1 MANQSSEEPVAS
13 AAPIERPATPFYRQ
27 VNVVALS
34 LLIIVLAIYLLREF
48 ATVLQ
53 QLFIAAF
60 LAHLILPMHFWMVR
74 RRVPPLL
81 SFAVIL
87 LLFLGGAFGLGLMMY
102 HSVEDFSANWA
113 HYQKN
118 VEKMTRQ
125 LGEQLPEPTATK
137 LREYV
142 RQEEPSIGGW
152 VKMVQSALG
161 TFVGFLSQVVLVLIY
176 LVFLLAE
183 RVNLG
188 RRLEKGFAGQQSI
201 HAVALVERIQ
211 ASIGEYL
218 AVKTAMSLAGGLLT
232 TAVLLVFGVDYAV
245 LFGIMAFLLNYIP
258 YLGCWV
264 AVLLPVVLA
273 LVQFE
278 SPWEALI
285 LLVLLL
291 AMQNVIGYVIEP
303 RLAGS
308 RLNLSPLVIIL
319 SLAFWGTLWGV
330 VGMILA
336 VPLVVVVKSI
346 LENIP
351 ETRPLATLLSNE

>member
-1 MANQSSEEPVAS
+1 MANLSSDETPASGTPVAQ
-13 AAPIERPATPFYRQ
+13 PATPFYRQ

-34 LLIIVLAIYLLREF
+34 LLMVVLAIYLLREF

-60 LAHLILPMHFWMVR
+60 LAHLILPMHSWLMR
-74 RRVPPLL
+74 RGVPPGL
-81 SFAVIL
+81 SFVVIV

-102 HSVEDFSANWA
+102 HSVEDLSDNWPR
-113 HYQKN
+113 YQRH
-118 VEKMTRQ
+118 VEKMARQ
-125 LGEQLPEPTATK
+125 IGELLPEPTASQ

-142 RQEEPSIGGW
+142 RKEEPSIEGR
-152 VKMVQSALG
+152 VKMVQTALG

-183 RVNLG
+183 RVSLG
-188 RRLEKGFAGQQSI
+188 RRLEKGFAGPHSGQT
-201 HAVALVERIQ
+201 VALVERIH
-211 ASIGEYL
+211 ASIGQYL

-232 TAVLLVFGVDYAV
+232 TVVLLIFGVDYAV
-245 LFGIMAFLLNYIP
+245 LFGIMAFLLNFIP

-264 AVLLPVVLA
+264 AVLLPTALA

-278 SPWEALI
+278 SPWQALI
-285 LLVLLL
+285 LLVVLLT
-291 AMQNVIGYVIEP
+291 MQNVIGYVIEP

-336 VPLVVVVKSI
+336 VPLVVVVKSV